1 MLSCKWI
8 NLCSLLRL
16 VYVAFKA
23 HTTTHLWF
31 FSNRGLIIRPVWAS
45 WIFVLVL
52 LVALR
57 SHRHHGNKL
66 LSAQGHLAPFHILL
80 LSVELWRHF
89 MILLRIYCLRICRVL
104 RVCVGQRLDLSSA
117 SSYSLVLFY
126 LQNTTRVNWF
136 YVASQLFA
144 VLLVILIHVKK

>member
-1 MLSCKWI
+1 M
-8 NLCSLLRL
+8 
-16 VYVAFKA
+16 
-23 HTTTHLWF
+23 
-31 FSNRGLIIRPVWAS
+31 
-45 WIFVLVL
+45 LVL

-57 SHRHHGNKL
+57 SDRHHGDKL
-66 LSAQGHLAPFHILL
+66 LSTQGHLAPFDVFL
-80 LSVELWRHF
+80 LSVELRSHF
-89 MILLRIYCLRICRVL
+89 MILLGIYCLWICRVL
-104 RVCVGQRLDLSSA
+104 RVCIGQRLDLSSA